1 MSWNNR
7 VVWSEGMFLRPQ
19 HFQQHD
25 RYLETL
31 VDGRCRSLLAG
42 GWGFSELKLDD
53 ALLTQG
59 KLAIASARGV
69 LPDGTPFNIP
79 ADDPAPAPLNV
90 EESLRDGIVYLGLPL
105 KRVGTRD
112 TVEEGEALGGARYVS
127 QVQEVRDDNAAFES
141 RAPVA
146 LGSQAFRLLT
156 ERDGLGEY
164 AAVGVARVREKR
176 ADQAL
181 SLDEDYLP
189 PVLDIAAAPPLAS
202 FAKELLGLLHQRGE
216 ALAGRVVASS
226 AGGASEIADFLL
238 LQLVNRAEAL
248 TGHLSRVRPLHP
260 QELYRELVALAGEF
274 CTFTASQR
282 RPEEYPVYNHDDL
295 AASFAPVMLALRQA
309 LATVIDAKAIAI
321 PIVEKAYGV
330 HVAMLSDR
338 SLIDNASF
346 VLVVRADVPGESLRG
361 HFPQQ
366 AKVGSVEHIRDLVNL
381 QLPGIGLLPMPV
393 APRQIP
399 YHAGST
405 RLRNTIAHPAP
416 ASLRAQL
423 LGYLRQFEEKARQAG
438 VAPDEVMLARYV
450 LCTALDEAVLST
462 PWGSTS
468 DWGKQSLLIT
478 LHNEAWGGEKVFQ
491 LLEHCLQNPHQRLHL
506 LELLYLCTSLGF
518 EGRYR
523 VMHDGRSQLEA
534 LRERTAA
541 VIRSTRGEYE
551 HELSP
556 HWRGLS
562 VMRDRLSQYLPPWVG
577 IAIGLALLL
586 ALLFGLRMK
595 LAADAEP
602 VFKRIHAI
610 GEIPVQAID
619 RPAVQPRVIERPRLA
634 RFLADD
640 IKAQRVAVE
649 DAVDRSVVTIRGDEL
664 FASASASVR
673 DEFQPLLLRI
683 ADALRKVKGQVLVT
697 GHSDNR
703 PIATLRYPSN
713 WKLSQARA
721 QEVADL
727 LGATTGDAGR
737 FTAEGRSDTEPVA
750 SNASAEGRARNR
762 RVEITV
768 FAEGAQ

>member
-1 MSWNNR
+1 MASLAPLSGRGDGLN
-7 VVWSEGMFLRPQ
+7 P
-19 HFQQHD
+19 
-25 RYLETL
+25 LEQAA
-31 VDGRCRSLLAG
+31 GPLLA
-42 GWGFSELKLDD
+42 
-53 ALLTQG
+53 
-59 KLAIASARGV
+59 
-69 LPDGTPFNIP
+69 
-79 ADDPAPAPLNV
+79 
-90 EESLRDGIVYLGLPL
+90 
-105 KRVGTRD
+105 
-112 TVEEGEALGGARYVS
+112 
-127 QVQEVRDDNAAFES
+127 
-141 RAPVA
+141 
-146 LGSQAFRLLT
+146 
-156 ERDGLGEY
+156 
-164 AAVGVARVREKR
+164 
-176 ADQAL
+176 
-181 SLDEDYLP
+181 
-189 PVLDIAAAPPLAS
+189 
-202 FAKELLGLLHQRGE
+202 
-216 ALAGRVVASS
+216 
-226 AGGASEIADFLL
+226 
-238 LQLVNRAEAL
+238 
-248 TGHLSRVRPLHP
+248 
-260 QELYRELVALAGEF
+260 
-274 CTFTASQR
+274 
-282 RPEEYPVYNHDDL
+282 
-295 AASFAPVMLALRQA
+295 ML
-309 LATVIDAKAIAI
+309 
-321 PIVEKAYGV
+321 
-330 HVAMLSDR
+330 
-338 SLIDNASF
+338 
-346 VLVVRADVPGESLRG
+346 
-361 HFPQQ
+361 
-366 AKVGSVEHIRDLVNL
+366 
-381 QLPGIGLLPMPV
+381 
-393 APRQIP
+393 
-399 YHAGST
+399 T

-768 FAEGAQ
+768 FAEARNERLPQLLRALVVPVLGLLALSLIIWFLGPLLRLGNYEPLASATSRWVLIVLLFLVWIGFRVLRIVQARRNAAKVMQSLAEVSAPDAASVATAEELATLKQRMDEALALLKRAKLGGSERRNLYELPWYVIIGPPGSGKTTALMNSGLDFPLAAQMGAGAIRGVGGTRNCDWWFTDEAVLLDTAGRYTTQDSHAQVDKAAWLGFLDLLKTQRKRRPIDGAFIAISLSDLLLGSDAERAAHAQAIRARIQELYQQLGVRFPIYVMLTKFDLVPGFMEFFDSLNREERAQVWG